1 MLLCSDG
8 ITDIGRYYAGDGS
21 NVYYL
26 NNFDSLPQ
34 SFGELNT
41 KAKTYICTCVHAYY
55 CIRCKF
61 GVKFILVVW
70 QIMKIYQINYCLII
84 NY

>member
-1 MLLCSDG
+1 VLLCSDG

-41 KAKTYICTCVHAYY
+41 KAKTYMYVHMYMCTC
-55 CIRCKF
+55 
-61 GVKFILVVW
+61 ILLYKM
-70 QIMKIYQINYCLII
+70 QIWCKIYFSGLADYENLP
-84 NY
+84 N